1 MSSFQVKCYLIKN
14 VESIQDPIE
23 IKRFNIC
30 SQQDSL
36 LYDSLIDA
44 IKRYFEHS
52 FIKSDNE
59 IKTFWLD
66 DEADLI
72 RFSTNFEFLNL
83 ISSFNGNL
91 LKIYVQKE
99 KAEKESSCHKDF
111 GEVFSLLNNPQIIS
125 NVSEFIGSVFG
136 NMEKPK
142 EKFDLSEKEIEER
155 VQAGVE
161 NLMRMGFSN
170 DNECLAKLLRDCKG
184 NINPVLD
191 IFKAQWI

>member
-44 IKRYFEHS
+44 IKRYFEKS
-52 FIKSDNE
+52 FKSDND
-59 IKTFWLD
+59 IKTYWLD

-72 RFSTNFEFLNL
+72 RFSTNIEFLDL

-91 LKIYVQKE
+91 LKIYVQQE

-125 NVSEFIGSVFG
+125 NVSELIGSVFG

-142 EKFDLSEKEIEER
+142 EEFNLSEKEIDER
-155 VQAGVE
+155 VQVGVE
-161 NLMRMGFSN
+161 NLIRMGFSN
-170 DNECLAKLLRDCKG
+170 DNECLTKLLRDCKG

>member
-14 VESIQDPIE
+14 FESIQDPIE

-52 FIKSDNE
+52 FSKSDNE

-83 ISSFNGNL
+83 ISSFKGNL

-125 NVSEFIGSVFG
+125 NVSELIGSVFG

-142 EKFDLSEKEIEER
+142 EEFDLSEKEIDER

-170 DNECLAKLLRDCKG
+170 DNECLAKLLRDCK
-184 NINPVLD
+184 
-191 IFKAQWI
+191 AQWI

>member
-1 MSSFQVKCYLIKN
+1 MPSIQVKCYLIKN

-23 IKRFNIC
+23 IKRFNVS

-44 IKRYFEHS
+44 IKTYFEHS
-52 FIKSDNE
+52 FKSDNE

-72 RFSTNFEFLNL
+72 RFSTNFEFLDL
-83 ISSFNGNL
+83 ISSFKGNL

-99 KAEKESSCHKDF
+99 NAEKESSCHKDF

-125 NVSEFIGSVFG
+125 NISELIGSVFS
-136 NMEKPK
+136 NMEKSK
-142 EKFDLSEKEIEER
+142 EEFDLSEKEIDER
-155 VQAGVE
+155 VLAGVE
-161 NLMRMGFSN
+161 NLKRMGFSN
-170 DNECLAKLLRDCKG
+170 DNECLAKLLRECKG